1 MNSLLDRRTLLAA
14 GGALA
19 LALGSGTVGALSQP
33 ARAAAPAASSAP
45 SIITV
50 PIQLRRQRLVLPLW
64 IDGKGPFQFFLDTGA
79 PFYAI
84 DEQVARAAGLR
95 TIQGAYTAGMT
106 GQTARVDDF
115 VGSEVVIG
123 GALKSEN
130 VIFTANH
137 FVEGDLVG
145 LAPLQLL
152 LLRRTD
158 LDPAAGQIRIYE
170 SGGPDLAGFQ
180 RLKLWKGQAWVNGA
194 VVGDSG
200 ERAPKLTIDIAWD
213 GRPYRVWV
221 DTGAP
226 SALTIFATAVRKHGL
241 WDKYPKW
248 QQADGGGMYQ
258 RFKARMVRGESLTVG
273 GVTMKNP
280 AVQLISPDEF
290 DTAREVDGV
299 VGLDTLR
306 RLTLSIDNGDNAVW
320 VKANGAVDQPFRYN
334 RSGIQLGRV
343 NGRMGVAA
351 VAPGS
356 PAALAGLQPGD
367 VILTPNGQDGAAFQ
381 WSLTDAPGTVIE
393 FAVRRDG
400 AVKPM
405 RLVLAE
411 LL

>member
-1 MNSLLDRRTLLAA
+1 MNSMLDRRRVLAAA
-14 GGALA
+14 GGALVLG
-19 LALGSGTVGALSQP
+19 LAKGAV
-33 ARAAAPAASSAP
+33 AAPGTPDTASV
-45 SIITV
+45 ITV
-50 PIQLRRQRLVLPLW
+50 PIQLRRQRLLLPLW
-64 IDGKGPFQFFLDTGA
+64 IDGKGPFQFILDTGA

-84 DEQVARAAGLR
+84 DEQVARNAGLK
-95 TIQGAYTAGMT
+95 TMQSTYTAGMT
-106 GQTARVDDF
+106 GLARRVDDF
-115 VGSEVVIG
+115 YGSEVVIG

-130 VIFTANH
+130 VVFTASRFN
-137 FVEGDLVG
+137 EGEVVG

-170 SGGPDLAGFQ
+170 TGGPDLTGFQ
-180 RLKLWKGQAWVNGA
+180 RLPLWKGKAWINGA

-200 ERAPKLTIDIAWD
+200 ARGPKLTIDISWD

-226 SALTIFATAVRKHGL
+226 SALTIFATAVRRHGL
-241 WDKYPKW
+241 WDKYPRW
-248 QQADGGGMYQ
+248 AQADGRGMYEP
-258 RFKARMVRGESLTVG
+258 FKARIVRGQSLAVG
-273 GVTMKNP
+273 SVTMKDP
-280 AVQLISPDEF
+280 VVHLIGPDEP

-299 VGLDTLR
+299 IGLDTLR
-306 RLTLSIDNGDNAVW
+306 RLSMSIDNGDNALW

-334 RSGIQLGRV
+334 RSGIQLGQV

-356 PAALAGLQPGD
+356 PAAAAGLQPGD
-367 VILTPNGQDGAAFQ
+367 VILTPNGRSGADFQ
-381 WSLTDAPGTVIE
+381 WSLFDAPGTVIE

-400 AVKPM
+400 AVKPI